1 MACRIQRELELAVFG
16 IGGWR
21 ARRSRLVQLGVTQQ
35 WRRVSAEIVAIA
47 EQELQARLGITSPLV
62 KGRNV
67 ACAEP
72 LRQEHGQYSNSLS
85 QEPELYLCCLWCCRH
100 WRQG

>member
-1 MACRIQRELELAVFG
+1 M
-16 IGGWR
+16 
-21 ARRSRLVQLGVTQQ
+21 QLGMTQQ

-62 KGRNV
+62 KGRDV

-72 LRQEHGQYSNSLS
+72 LRQEHGQYSNSL
-85 QEPELYLCCLWCCRH
+85 
-100 WRQG
+100 